1 MRGVQ
6 GLKSIVGQKR
16 ISILVLA
23 FCMVLATSAKAD
35 VNADPRKDTKVLVV
49 YSTDG
54 GHVSE
59 SQKLLDMLVGHF
71 VKKIDF
77 KNANDV
83 KEKDLTGVSTLIYYG
98 EVAELLPDEIGDFFN
113 KFNGTILAIGHNSEQ
128 LGNKFA
134 FFKQERQVAI
144 KDLILTETKR
154 RTSLDVSRLVS
165 TIVPL
170 KDTKVVISGTSNG
183 ISYPVMI
190 RKQENYYFASD
201 KIDSIFS
208 IYLGE
213 ALHQVFD
220 ADHPAGHPAYL
231 RLEDVHPLT
240 DASILREIAVILKQK
255 NIPYIVS
262 VIPVYRD
269 PDTGFESRF
278 SDYPQVLSALKYAQ
292 KNGGSIIMHGYT
304 HQYKDDETGEGFEFW
319 DVDANMPITVPADQT
334 PEKKTLADFNSDE
347 EYLKFLAKQKSFET
361 DYINTKVTK
370 AIHELV
376 GLGLYPLAFEAP
388 HYTMSQSGYEILADH
403 FSTYIGQLQLGDR
416 DWRIMAPS
424 PYVSYPS
431 FLHGM
436 KLLPETIGYVEPDN
450 PDAVDDMMR
459 AAENQVIV
467 RDGYIAGFYH
477 PYLGLERFKE
487 LMDRFEKLPNLEW
500 IDLKKMNNYVAVD
513 NISLIA
519 SSESEVIKSVDYFEM
534 LKTAPGY
541 YEPHVKSAGNYT
553 MWLVVAVSGLMVA
566 LFIYFAVRLHV
577 RRARMD
583 GGGFDD

>member
-1 MRGVQ
+1 MRGFQ
-6 GLKSIVGQKR
+6 ALNSKLEQKR
-16 ISILVLA
+16 ISFLVLA
-23 FCMVLATSAKAD
+23 FCLVLATTAKAD
-35 VNADPRKDTKVLVV
+35 VNTDPRKDTKVLVV

-71 VKKIDF
+71 SKTIDF

-83 KEKDLTGVSTLIYYG
+83 KEMDLKGVSTLIYYG
-98 EVAELLPDEIGDFFN
+98 EVAELLPDETGVLFDSFR
-113 KFNGTILAIGHNSEQ
+113 GTILAIGHNSEQ
-128 LGNKFA
+128 LGNKFT
-134 FFKQERQVAI
+134 FFKQERQIAI
-144 KDLILTETKR
+144 KDLFFTATNKR
-154 RTSLDVSRLVS
+154 TTFEAARLVS
-165 TIVPL
+165 TIVPSMETEVL
-170 KDTKVVISGTSNG
+170 ITGTSNG
-183 ISYPVMI
+183 TSYPIMI
-190 RKQENYYFASD
+190 RNKENYYFATD

-213 ALHQVFD
+213 ALHEVFK
-220 ADHPAGHPAYL
+220 ADHPAGHAAYI

-240 DASILREIAVILKQK
+240 DASILREIAVILKKK

-269 PDTGFESRF
+269 PDTGVESRF

-334 PEKKTLADFNSDE
+334 PEKKTRADFKSDE
-347 EYLKFLAKQKSFET
+347 EYLNFLAKQKAFET
-361 DYINTKVTK
+361 DYIKTKVTK
-370 AIHELV
+370 AIHEMV

-388 HYTMSQSGYEILADH
+388 HYTMSQSGYEILSGH

-424 PYVSYPS
+424 PYVSYPT

-450 PDAVDDMMR
+450 PDAVDEMMR
-459 AAENQVIV
+459 AADNQLVV

-477 PYLGLERFKE
+477 PYLGVERFKE

-513 NISLIA
+513 NISLTA
-519 SSESEVIKSVDYFEM
+519 SSESEVTKSVDYFEV
-534 LKTAPGY
+534 LKSSPGY
-541 YEPHVKSAGNYT
+541 YKPHVKTAVNYT
-553 MWLVVAVSGLMVA
+553 LWSVVAISGIMVT
-566 LFIYFAVRLHV
+566 LFIYFAIRLHV
-577 RRARMD
+577 QRARFG